1 MVCVEALAVKTLL
14 RHQRLAKAI
23 SAVGWGELCANRST
37 KRRGRGVHWS
47 Q

>member
-23 SAVGWGELCANRST
+23 SAVGWGKLV
-37 KRRGRGVHWS
+37 RRPEYQAAR
-47 Q
+47 